1 MGGNVLR
8 EVEKKLVV
16 KRTGRDNLLE
26 LSNLK
31 G

>member
-16 KRTGRDNLLE
+16 KRTERDNLLE